1 MSMSLRNELRQP
13 LNNMTLF
20 HNSYNWQ
27 DWYQHVQQGVQAI
40 HKANPDLLVFL
51 SGLDS
56 DTTLQPV
63 AEQTALTPG
72 TEMFNRSVVTPY
84 PSKLVLE
91 LHNYANILHG
101 PDFSN
106 CTQLQENLGTD
117 GFSTVASNTSDP
129 WPIIVSEFGFPI
141 NDTTGDD
148 YFVQCLMKYI
158 ADSKV
163 GWMQWAFQGSYY
175 IREGTQ
181 DKDEEWSIL
190 NHNWTDWRSSKYVN
204 GPLKNLINATMS
216 INGQSAN
223 GTTQPGGSTN
233 SSGSMGGGSPSNGSS
248 SSGGSGTGNSTMSS
262 VAARRTDFHGLYG
275 GLLLGAATLLAVHV
289 MG

>member
-13 LNNMTLF
+13 LDNKTLF
-20 HNSYNWQ
+20 SDAYNWQ
-27 DWYQHVQQGVQAI
+27 DWYQFVQQGVQAI

-63 AEQTALTPG
+63 TEQTALTPG
-72 TEMFNRSVVTPY
+72 TEIFNRSVVTPY

-91 LHNYANILHG
+91 LHNYANMLGG

-106 CTQLQENLGTD
+106 CTQLQEDLGTD
-117 GFSTVASNTSDP
+117 GFSALASNNSDP

-148 YFVQCLMKYI
+148 YFVQCLMKYV
-158 ADSKV
+158 ADSKA
-163 GWMQWAFQGSYY
+163 GWIQWTLQGSYY
-175 IREGTQ
+175 IRQGTQ
-181 DKDEEWSIL
+181 DSDEGWAIL
-190 NHNWTDWRSSKYVN
+190 NHDWSDWRSSKYVN

-223 GTTQPGGSTN
+223 GTAQPGGGTN
-233 SSGSMGGGSPSNGSS
+233 SSGSSGSGNS
-248 SSGGSGTGNSTMSS
+248 SSGGSGTGPPTMSG
-262 VAARRTDFHGLYG
+262 VAAGRSAPTDFYG
-275 GLLLGAATLLAVHV
+275 FYGVLLFSVATLLAVHV